1 MPFVV
6 RSDSENEAELVFL
19 SPEEEP
25 TRPDPQDQ
33 GASPVLRQSNRKRK
47 SVTAFEDMTKNSG
60 SKKKKN
66 SPDPASKN
74 MPKLPRTPQAGQDQ
88 EAQAEKQSAQAS
100 QPSKEG
106 RTALIE
112 ALLLGMEGRLGSKID
127 STNRKVDRALTMV
140 EDLELRVA
148 EGETA
153 LERKLEE
160 VEGRIQTSVAGQ
172 VKDMVLNQLR
182 EAGFDPELTAGAL
195 STLQASRYILSGPP
209 GPLILSNEIH
219 VNLPTYLLQATR
231 LNKDSTYA
239 SAAANPAVSA
249 GGRVDGPGR
258 PMLQQ
263 DRAGGEFL
271 ELQEVVEVVTG

>member
-195 STLQASRYILSGPP
+195 STLQA
-209 GPLILSNEIH
+209 
-219 VNLPTYLLQATR
+219 TR